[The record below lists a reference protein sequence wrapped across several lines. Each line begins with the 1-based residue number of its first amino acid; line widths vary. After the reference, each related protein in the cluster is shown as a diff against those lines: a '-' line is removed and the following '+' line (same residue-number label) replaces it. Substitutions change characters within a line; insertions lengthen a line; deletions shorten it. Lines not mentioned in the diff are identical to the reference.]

1 MQPLQNAGYDRAIT
15 VFSPDGRLFQ
25 VEYAREAV
33 KRGTTS
39 IGVKSSEGIVLAVDK
54 RTTSKLVEASS
65 IEKIFKI
72 DEHIG
77 AATSGLVADARAL
90 VERARVEAQINK
102 ITYSEPIR
110 VTSLSK
116 KLCDMLQLYTQ
127 NGGVRPFG
135 SALIIGGIYNGK
147 CKLFETDPSGALI
160 EYKATAIGSGRNAA
174 MDIFE
179 EKYEDSLTLEG
190 AIELALA
197 AINEATDHETTS
209 NNVEIAV
216 IKIDDEKYVKLSQ
229 DEVQKYIDEVLPKE
243 EEEDENEEYEED
255 SSDDGFDEDGN
266 VKNLDTLLWIFDRDY
281 MEPEEFLNTPIWEF
295 FEISKK
301 QFDLID
307 WKGMM
312 SEQFY
317 DFYSSFLELP
327 KSIPIEKRIKYAK
340 VNSFSYFY
348 NMDLPEGFSVAEYK
362 QYAYRLVD
370 THSFEES
377 IHIFPLLRDYYR
389 FYADALEMNRR
400 REAEGSK
407 GAPVLREV
415 PADPGP

>member
-39 IGVKSSEGIVLAVDK
+39 IGVKCSEGIVLAVDK

-116 KLCDMLQLYTQ
+116 KLCDMLQMYTQ

-135 SALIIGGIYNGK
+135 SALIIGGVYNGE

-160 EYKATAIGSGRNAA
+160 EYKATAIGSGRSAA
-174 MDIFE
+174 MEIFE
-179 EKYEDSLTLEG
+179 EKYEDDLTLDG
-190 AIELALA
+190 AIALALT
-197 AINEATDHETTS
+197 AISQATDHDTTS

-216 IKIDDEKYVKLSQ
+216 IKIEDEKYVKLPQ
-229 DEVQKYIDEVLPKE
+229 DEVQKYIDEVLVVE
-243 EEEDENEEYEED
+243 EEEEEVEEESEEEVEEKVDEESEEEADED
-255 SSDDGFDEDGN
+255 S
-266 VKNLDTLLWIFDRDY
+266 
-281 MEPEEFLNTPIWEF
+281 EEETKE
-295 FEISKK
+295 
-301 QFDLID
+301 
-307 WKGMM
+307 
-312 SEQFY
+312 
-317 DFYSSFLELP
+317 
-327 KSIPIEKRIKYAK
+327 
-340 VNSFSYFY
+340 
-348 NMDLPEGFSVAEYK
+348 
-362 QYAYRLVD
+362 
-370 THSFEES
+370 
-377 IHIFPLLRDYYR
+377 
-389 FYADALEMNRR
+389 
-400 REAEGSK
+400 
-407 GAPVLREV
+407 
-415 PADPGP
+415 